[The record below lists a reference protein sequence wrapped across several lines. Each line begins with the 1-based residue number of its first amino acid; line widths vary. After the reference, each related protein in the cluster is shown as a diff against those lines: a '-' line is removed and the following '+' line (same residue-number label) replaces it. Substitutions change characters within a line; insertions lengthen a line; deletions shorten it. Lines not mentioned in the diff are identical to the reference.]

1 MHAVKAAIEN
11 PNRKKHALW
20 ISQKTV
26 KVFDNHKIPKIP
38 IFNLDKSKS
47 LPISD
52 NKVHQGAILKVS
64 PLKQPGTFSKS
75 RTPSSQN

>member
-1 MHAVKAAIEN
+1 MLKAAIEN
-11 PNRKKHALW
+11 PNRKKHGYGL
-20 ISQKTV
+20 V
-26 KVFDNHKIPKIP
+26 KMQGLRFSIILKIPKIP

-64 PLKQPGTFSKS
+64 P
-75 RTPSSQN
+75 